1 MMRKP
6 LLIAAAASLLLCN
19 PAGAAPSTFG
29 AKPLRGLQYGDVLF
43 HYYQDQDFDA
53 LTELMMARS
62 LDQPQANDVEGEL
75 LLAGLLLSFGQTR
88 DAITGFEHALQTEAR
103 RDKRNQAWLSLARAL
118 HQTQANSEA
127 LAALQHIDAPIQG
140 DEKGDARGD
149 LEADR
154 QMLTSELLIAL
165 GRYDEAASTL
175 QKWKGSRDWMPYAQY
190 NLGVAL
196 LRSGRKDEGEK
207 QLDAVDRFDL
217 RAEEQLALRDRAN
230 TAIGYSHLQ
239 AKEWEAARSALRRVR
254 LAGPSSN
261 QALLGLGWAE
271 SGLDN
276 DRDALVPWMELASRD
291 TADLAVQEAL
301 LAVPYAMAR
310 ANAPTAAAEQYQLA
324 VNRFQQQ
331 AQKLDALGATV
342 RQSSFIDRLLDAS
355 DRQGD
360 LKTDASKPVAPL
372 AKLPD
377 APEYQSLSKLIA
389 SDEFQAGLHNARRL
403 RFLKQHLAS
412 WVPRVAALKTASPT
426 ADWPAQSARIAQL
439 SEACDRML
447 QRQRS
452 ALQDQA
458 LAEMQRTQKRLSDYE
473 TEARFAQARVL
484 DRSTIAPAAA
494 GKRP

>member
-1 MMRKP
+1 MMREP
-6 LLIAAAASLLLCN
+6 LLIAAAAGLMFCN
-19 PAGAAPSTFG
+19 AAGADSTFG

-62 LDQPQANDVEGEL
+62 LDQPQANDVDGEL

-88 DAITGFEHALQTEAR
+88 DAITGFEHALQTEVR

-118 HQTQANSEA
+118 HQTRANSEA
-127 LAALQHIDAPIQG
+127 LAALQHIDAPLES
-140 DEKGDARGD
+140 DSKSD

-154 QMLTSELLIAL
+154 QMLTAELLIDL
-165 GRYDEAASTL
+165 GRFDEAASTL
-175 QKWKGSRDWMPYAQY
+175 RRWKGARDWMPYAQY

-196 LRSGRKDEGEK
+196 LRAGRKDEGEK

-217 RAEEQLALRDRAN
+217 RAEEQRALRDRAN
-230 TAIGYSHLQ
+230 TALGYSHLQ
-239 AKEWEAARSALRRVR
+239 AKEWDAARNALRRVR

-271 SGLDN
+271 SGLEN

-291 TADLAVQEAL
+291 AADLAVQEAL

-310 ANAPTAAAEQYQLA
+310 ADAPTAAAEQYQVA

-331 AQKLDALGATV
+331 AQKLDALSAAV
-342 RQSSFIDRLLDAS
+342 KQNSFVDRLLDAS
-355 DRQGD
+355 DAQGD
-360 LKTDASKPVAPL
+360 LKADASKPVAPL
-372 AKLPD
+372 AQLPE
-377 APEYQSLSKLIA
+377 APEYQALSKLIA
-389 SDEFQAGLHNARRL
+389 SDEFQSGLHNARRL
-403 RFLKQHLAS
+403 RFLKQHLAG
-412 WVPRVAALKTASPT
+412 WLPRVAALKAAAPN
-426 ADWPAQSARIAQL
+426 ADWPAQSARLAKL

-458 LAEMQRTQKRLSDYE
+458 LAEMQRTRKRLADYE

-484 DRSTIAPAAA
+484 DRSTTAPAA